1 MKKGVI
7 ILWTF
12 LVISALG
19 MIAWAVTHINANNK
33 DSTVSLEPL
42 VANLQEEADQLFSEY
57 LPLDFK
63 TENAERA
70 MSLTKKRWYLYARSD
85 DKTVYWNSNKV
96 NLDSAIENNTEY
108 PVYFS
113 YGDDSYVVFDNGNDA
128 YLAFRIAN
136 EGKLHS
142 RVIQAFPELSN
153 KKLVD
158 QNQLQLKPPNT
169 PLTFITVNRESG
181 LYWWFQLA
189 LCIAGIFL
197 ILYYFSKDSFVFI
210 WISLGLAIA
219 NIISYYYLGTSF
231 KDFYFLTIESFQN
244 ISDKELTLRLF
255 IHILGASSITLT
267 LIFLLG
273 KLPSLLGSIGQFTLL
288 FFSLDF
294 IYSLIIAL
302 AEHSSISYDFEKLF
316 KLSFYSIFSI
326 ALLGLSLFI
335 LWFLVHYIFS
345 KKRTIKEI
353 GIGIVVA
360 ILIFCSVQI
369 WEGNR
374 TISDLWQP
382 ILLLGLSILISL
394 GIKENRAKIYAH
406 FIYSALFISILIFTG
421 HKNREKTFLQSFAE
435 NIISNS
441 DPRAESILKG
451 IENQLSQEFLTPEDY
466 RNFIFKKDVI
476 ESRIK
481 NLYFSNYLEKY
492 ELKLLSF
499 GPSGEN
505 INENTLYSFEDL
517 NKVFNTQTKRTAS
530 DYFYQIASP
539 SSFNGYIAKYENCDI
554 DGHFGST
561 FIILQPRLVQS
572 EFLYPEVFANQK
584 SKELITVDDYS
595 YGIYY
600 NNKLVSQRG
609 SYDYRLDKQP
619 ENLSSSWLSFGA
631 FHHVSFTSDAY
642 DVILSKPENRLK
654 SWLSAFTFSV
664 IILIVLSLFLSLLSY
679 NLLSPQHSLSLA
691 FLPGSSR
698 FLSARI
704 QTSLTI
710 ILLLGLLFSVYI
722 IINYIRSGYNENL
735 ESQLLTKVKSIST
748 RLQNKIDL
756 DKKLQDPEQRML
768 MLNEESST
776 YKVDINLFNN
786 DGKLLASTKPYLTS
800 EQVLGDHM
808 NPKVYLEL
816 TRQQSS
822 QLLVQEELEGSDY
835 LSAYVPLFDG
845 KNRVIGYLNTPFFA
859 KNELLNK
866 QISNLVV
873 NILNIYFLLLL
884 GGILMAYFISRQIS
898 KPLLLI
904 REKIAKTELRAKN
917 ELIKYNRDDEIGQL
931 VKQYNKMVL
940 ELEESASQMAQSERE
955 GAWREMAKQV
965 AHEIKNPLT
974 PMKLSIQHLQRAY
987 QGGPSE
993 KLDALF
999 TKTSELLIDQINSL
1013 SNMAG
1018 QFSNFAQMP
1027 VGEKTNFDLSQVLIN
1042 SIDLFKRSENTD
1054 IISEI
1059 EDNITITGDP
1069 EQIQRV
1075 FNNLIKNAI
1084 QAIPYQRKGRITIDL
1099 KSKDQTA
1106 LIEIKDNG
1114 KGIPPELSK
1123 KVFVPNFSTKNSGM
1137 GLGLAISK
1145 KIVEN
1150 AGGVIY
1156 FESNPDIGTTFF
1168 VDLPQ
1173 I

>member
-1 MKKGVI
+1 M
-7 ILWTF
+7 
-12 LVISALG
+12 S
-19 MIAWAVTHINANNK
+19 
-33 DSTVSLEPL
+33 
-42 VANLQEEADQLFSEY
+42 SE
-57 LPLDFK
+57 
-63 TENAERA
+63 
-70 MSLTKKRWYLYARSD
+70 
-85 DKTVYWNSNKV
+85 
-96 NLDSAIENNTEY
+96 
-108 PVYFS
+108 
-113 YGDDSYVVFDNGNDA
+113 
-128 YLAFRIAN
+128 
-136 EGKLHS
+136 
-142 RVIQAFPELSN
+142 
-153 KKLVD
+153 
-158 QNQLQLKPPNT
+158 
-169 PLTFITVNRESG
+169 
-181 LYWWFQLA
+181 
-189 LCIAGIFL
+189 
-197 ILYYFSKDSFVFI
+197 
-210 WISLGLAIA
+210 
-219 NIISYYYLGTSF
+219 
-231 KDFYFLTIESFQN
+231 
-244 ISDKELTLRLF
+244 
-255 IHILGASSITLT
+255 
-267 LIFLLG
+267 
-273 KLPSLLGSIGQFTLL
+273 
-288 FFSLDF
+288 
-294 IYSLIIAL
+294 
-302 AEHSSISYDFEKLF
+302 
-316 KLSFYSIFSI
+316 
-326 ALLGLSLFI
+326 
-335 LWFLVHYIFS
+335 
-345 KKRTIKEI
+345 
-353 GIGIVVA
+353 
-360 ILIFCSVQI
+360 
-369 WEGNR
+369 
-374 TISDLWQP
+374 
-382 ILLLGLSILISL
+382 
-394 GIKENRAKIYAH
+394 
-406 FIYSALFISILIFTG
+406 
-421 HKNREKTFLQSFAE
+421 
-435 NIISNS
+435 
-441 DPRAESILKG
+441 
-451 IENQLSQEFLTPEDY
+451 
-466 RNFIFKKDVI
+466 
-476 ESRIK
+476 
-481 NLYFSNYLEKY
+481 
-492 ELKLLSF
+492 
-499 GPSGEN
+499 
-505 INENTLYSFEDL
+505 
-517 NKVFNTQTKRTAS
+517 
-530 DYFYQIASP
+530 
-539 SSFNGYIAKYENCDI
+539 
-554 DGHFGST
+554 
-561 FIILQPRLVQS
+561 
-572 EFLYPEVFANQK
+572 
-584 SKELITVDDYS
+584 
-595 YGIYY
+595 
-600 NNKLVSQRG
+600 
-609 SYDYRLDKQP
+609 
-619 ENLSSSWLSFGA
+619 
-631 FHHVSFTSDAY
+631 
-642 DVILSKPENRLK
+642 
-654 SWLSAFTFSV
+654 
-664 IILIVLSLFLSLLSY
+664 
-679 NLLSPQHSLSLA
+679 HSLSLA

-800 EQVLGDHM
+800 EQVLGEHM
-808 NPKVYLEL
+808 NPKAYLEL

-859 KNELLNK
+859 KNKLLNK

-884 GGILMAYFISRQIS
+884 GGILIAYFISRQIS

-974 PMKLSIQHLQRAY
+974 PMKLSIQYLQRAY

-999 TKTSELLIDQINSL
+999 TKTSKLLIDQINSL
-1013 SNMAG
+1013 SNMASE
-1018 QFSNFAQMP
+1018 FSNFAQMP

-1084 QAIPYQRKGRITIDL
+1084 QAIPDQRKGRITIDL
-1099 KSKDQTA
+1099 KSKNQTA
-1106 LIEIKDNG
+1106 FIEIKDNG

-1150 AGGVIY
+1150 AGGSIY
-1156 FESNPDIGTTFF
+1156 FESNPNIGTTFF
-1168 VDLPQ
+1168 VNLPQ